1 MTSQTSTRSA
11 LPWVIGVPVAL
22 YTGVVAALV
31 VALFSTF
38 RGVVFIPVFLVVTG
52 LMGRLVI
59 REITAFQTRLA
70 TDKAEQQRLASST
83 PSA

>member
-22 YTGVVAALV
+22 YAGAVAAFV
-31 VALFSTF
+31 AALFSTF
-38 RGVVFIPVFLVVTG
+38 RGVVFIPVFLVVTAVV
-52 LMGRLVI
+52 GRFVI
-59 REITAFQTRLA
+59 REINAFQTRLA
-70 TDKAEQQRLASST
+70 TDKAEQQRLASGT